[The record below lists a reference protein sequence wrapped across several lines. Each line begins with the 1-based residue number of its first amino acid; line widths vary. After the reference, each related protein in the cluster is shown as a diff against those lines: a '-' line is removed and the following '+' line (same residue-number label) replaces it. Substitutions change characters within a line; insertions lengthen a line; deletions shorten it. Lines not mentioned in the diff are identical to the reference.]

1 LGLAA
6 DQLVTQH
13 CAVTSERFPTPK
25 KARSPRQAPALTK
38 VPLWLRL
45 SAIGV
50 IGFAAIAITLAYRD
64 SLRSPDDDA
73 PRVEFTVDGLDC
85 PVWCAV
91 RLTESIDHLD
101 GARVESLDQKNGKVI
116 VRHDPTRQNV
126 AALQKLF
133 AARGFAVQ
141 ASQSVAPE
149 PALAR

>member
-1 LGLAA
+1 MGLAA
-6 DQLVTQH
+6 GQLVTQH
-13 CAVTSERFPTPK
+13 WPVTSKRFPEPQKAPK
-25 KARSPRQAPALTK
+25 SKK

-50 IGFAAIAITLAYRD
+50 IGFAAIATTLAYRD
-64 SLRSPDDDA
+64 ALRRPDDDA

-149 PALAR
+149 PASAR